1 MHPGYHIYSK
11 AKIGQSE
18 QRRRKRAFLG
28 GTSITRA
35 SLRLI
40 EISSNA
46 SGTSFRLIRG
56 IASGKELLEAVR
68 LSTTAVVL
76 LA

>member
-1 MHPGYHIYSK
+1 MYIQK
-11 AKIGQSE
+11 
-18 QRRRKRAFLG
+18 
-28 GTSITRA
+28 ITRA